1 MVAAR
6 WARSG
11 DLRPAQI
18 VLAAQPGAGAKTR
31 LTEEEEEEEE
41 EAGLR
46 RLINLRVA
54 SPAPKPV
61 ALGSGY
67 GLNEDNTVKPAV
79 TAHKKTSGSDGNP
92 TFEVN
97 YF

>member
-11 DLRPAQI
+11 DLRPAQS

-31 LTEEEEEEEE
+31 LTEEEEE
-41 EAGLR
+41 AGLR

-54 SPAPKPV
+54 SRAPKPV